1 MRGARELSK
10 TGMRKWRTGR
20 EFAILT
26 AGLIMLACAAYI
38 SLLYR
43 PFSENS
49 SGLRSYYYAVA
60 EPLDG
65 YSDPRLVRLA
75 GESDMDFARRA
86 LAAVSD
92 ALFHCE
98 DNSAKQSWLLRTV
111 TALKLV
117 TKESQGLLVPTKL
130 RCGLCHQVAYIL
142 ARALRTGGLEAE
154 AFGLSGHVVTRAK
167 LQGETYYL
175 DADVGVGPFLGSDP
189 NLKQTL
195 EVVYKGATNEDQAMR
210 IVGMYMSTADNQP
223 YYSNASLDGISQ
235 RQARWLIAQR
245 LLELVMWIAGAYL
258 VTRFVWDAFGRRT
271 QTAGP
276 TSHPEPLSP
285 GLPSR

>member
-1 MRGARELSK
+1 MREASELAK
-10 TGMRKWRTGR
+10 TGMSKWRTGR
-20 EFAILT
+20 EFATLT
-26 AGLIMLACAAYI
+26 AGFTMLACAAYL

-75 GESDMDFARRA
+75 GESDMNFATRA

-142 ARALRTGGLEAE
+142 ARALRTGGLEAD

-167 LQGETYYL
+167 LNGETYYL
-175 DADVGVGPFLGSDP
+175 DADMGVGPFRGSDP

-195 EVVYKGATNEDQAMR
+195 EVIYKSATNEDQANR
-210 IVGMYMSTADNQP
+210 IVGMFMSTADNVP
-223 YYSNASLDGISQ
+223 YYSNVSLDAVAQ

-245 LLELVMWIAGAYL
+245 LLELGMWIAGLYL
-258 VTRFVWDAFGRRT
+258 VSRFAWNAFGQRT
-271 QTAGP
+271 QAAGP
-276 TSHPEPLSP
+276 MSHPEPLSP
-285 GLPSR
+285 GLPSL